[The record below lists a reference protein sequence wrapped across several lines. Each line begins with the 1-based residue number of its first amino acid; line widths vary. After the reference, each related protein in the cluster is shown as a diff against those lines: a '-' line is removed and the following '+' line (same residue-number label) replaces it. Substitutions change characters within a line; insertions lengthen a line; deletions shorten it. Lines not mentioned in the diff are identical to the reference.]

1 MELAANQQGLL
12 SVAQAHEAGLDGRAL
27 RRLVERG
34 LLTRERRGIY
44 LVTGVRRRPLHAAI
58 EAVVLAGGVLS
69 HRSAAELHGIGTQLS
84 GRTEVTVVRPR
95 HPRSQPGVIIR
106 QTRRLDRTELTII
119 GGLEVTAPPRTML
132 DLAASAYGMK
142 DDKLNAMLA
151 EALAS
156 RKTTLG
162 SIEKYLASQPKG
174 VDGIQRLRAAIAEA
188 VGAPTDSA
196 AERELLDLLLSAG
209 IPRPRTQYIIRN
221 EHGEFVAKV
230 DNAWPGE
237 TVVLEL
243 DSYRYHGDPRSFAA
257 DRARHNL
264 IVMAGWTVLYTNPAQ
279 LRRHPEEVVHSVRV
293 ALLEGGLATRE

>member
-1 MELAANQQGLL
+1 MSRSDRLAIGLMELAANQQGLL

-119 GGLEVTAPPRTML
+119 GGLNVGRTGMMHADFLSSLLGNGAPLTTAVDIIIGL
-132 DLAASAYGMK
+132 SALYQ
-142 DDKLNAMLA
+142 
-151 EALAS
+151 
-156 RKTTLG
+156 
-162 SIEKYLASQPKG
+162 IYPF
-174 VDGIQRLRAAIAEA
+174 VRAFQTSE
-188 VGAPTDSA
+188 VGA
-196 AERELLDLLLSAG
+196 E
-209 IPRPRTQYIIRN
+209 
-221 EHGEFVAKV
+221 VAH
-230 DNAWPGE
+230 
-237 TVVLEL
+237 
-243 DSYRYHGDPRSFAA
+243 R
-257 DRARHNL
+257 
-264 IVMAGWTVLYTNPAQ
+264 
-279 LRRHPEEVVHSVRV
+279 
-293 ALLEGGLATRE
+293 